1 MTDITNERRPVSK
14 WRPGQ
19 SGNPAGRPKGVRNK
33 ITMMKE
39 VLEGEL
45 RAQVGPQMA
54 AVLAKA
60 ISMALDGNEQ
70 MIKLLV
76 DKTVPTTKSREDEP
90 SQKEKVIIQ
99 IGRLPDRVPDGT
111 VINGETHNDG

>member
-1 MTDITNERRPVSK
+1 MNEIVGVKRPPSRFK
-14 WRPGQ
+14 PGQ

-39 VLEGEL
+39 ALEGEL
-45 RAQVGPQMA
+45 RAQMGPSMA

-60 ISMALDGNEQ
+60 VEMALDGNEQ

-90 SQKEKVIIQ
+90 GQKDKVVIQ
-99 IGRLPDRVPDGT
+99 IGRLPDRKDEST
-111 VINGETHNDG
+111 VINGEVINDG